1 MITYDGTREMRRR
14 HHIEYIRNNK
24 SIFFVCDALRAFI
37 LSRLIVCTF
46 GIIRRFISDLK
57 AVFDGVL

>member
-1 MITYDGTREMRRR
+1 MISENVIKKRKKKKKILG
-14 HHIEYIRNNK
+14 NNK
-24 SIFFVCDALRAFI
+24 QTLYIKALRAFI

-46 GIIRRFISDLK
+46 GRRRRFISDLK